1 MWHARSGKIPDTL
14 YSSYEQQ
21 CKRMADDILE
31 GSMMLLLQLASISII
46 QAYYCNKNGFSVEIY
61 PAIMEPS

>member
-1 MWHARSGKIPDTL
+1 
-14 YSSYEQQ
+14 
-21 CKRMADDILE
+21 MADDILE